1 LRPHALLVAHL
12 LAATRAGP
20 RPFLPN
26 PPVFHYD
33 QQIMRELSKAFEHSE
48 VDPRWYAFWESIGA
62 FRADPASGKP
72 RFSMVIPPPNVTG
85 SLHMGHALNHTLPD
99 IIARW
104 KRMQGCD
111 VLWLPGT
118 DHAGIATQ
126 NVVEK
131 QLAQEGKSRHDLGR
145 EAFEARV
152 WDWVRQSHG
161 TITGQMRKLG
171 ESVDWSRERFTL
183 DEQLSRAVRRVF
195 VTLYEEG
202 LIYRGTYIV
211 NWCPR
216 CRTALSDLEV
226 VHKDTI
232 GKLWYVR
239 YPAADGGAGVTVAT
253 TRPETMLGDT
263 AVAVNPSD
271 ERYRDRIGQVVR
283 LPIIGRELT
292 IVGDEFVDPAFGTGA
307 VKVTPAH
314 DPNDFQMGKRHAL
327 PEVAVIDEDGKIT
340 AAGGPYA
347 GLDRFKAR
355 AAIVEQ
361 LEREGLLEKVTDH
374 QHAVGTCQRCGSVV
388 EPLVSTQWF
397 VKIAPL
403 AKEAIRV
410 VEEGQVRFLP
420 ENWTKTYYEW
430 MYNIH
435 DWCISRQL
443 WWGHRIPAWYC
454 KDCGKTIVA
463 EQAPAR
469 CGCGGA
475 LEQDADTLDT
485 WFSSQLW
492 PFSTMGWPDRTE
504 DLLRYYPT
512 DLMLTG
518 FDIIFFWVARMIMA
532 GVKFT
537 GDIPFREVYITGLV
551 RDERGQKMS
560 KSRGNVVDPL
570 EVMDEVGADALRFTL
585 TAMAAPGMDIPLSEG
600 RMTGYRQ
607 FINKIWNASRFV
619 LMNLGD
625 EERRGEVPPAPTLG
639 LVHRWILHRLN
650 AVTGEVSEAFA
661 TYRFDVA
668 ADRLYHFFWHE
679 YADWYIEMVKQHLQ
693 ADGAERESAR
703 AVLLEVHDRV
713 LRLLHPII
721 PFVTEEL
728 WQHLPRRVDDG
739 QTITLAAYPQARP
752 DWADE
757 TAVGE
762 VELVQGVVT
771 TIRTARAERTVK
783 PSARVSATIE
793 GAEPEQRRIL
803 EQQQGYVVALAGL
816 ASLTFSEAPPE
827 PAAGAD
833 IVTRVFSHLR
843 VHIQLPQ
850 ADRGAELEKLQKI
863 LADTEREMASLDGK
877 LANDSFVARA
887 PAKVVDDA
895 RARRQALDV
904 QWRKIT
910 DTIKEMGA

>member
-1 LRPHALLVAHL
+1 MP
-12 LAATRAGP
+12 
-20 RPFLPN
+20 
-26 PPVFHYD
+26 D
-33 QQIMRELSKAFEHSE
+33 LSKAFEHAE
-48 VDPRWYAFWESIGA
+48 VDPRWYQFWESIGA
-62 FRADPASGKP
+62 FRANPESGKP

-104 KRMQGCD
+104 KRMQGYD

-131 QLAQEGKSRHDLGR
+131 QLAQEGKTRHDLGR

-152 WDWVRQSHG
+152 WEWVKHSHG

-183 DEQLSRAVRRVF
+183 DDQLSRAVRRVF
-195 VTLYEEG
+195 VALYDEG
-202 LIYRGTYIV
+202 LIYRGAYIV

-226 VHKDTI
+226 VHKDTA

-239 YPAADGGAGVTVAT
+239 YPGADGGEGVVVAT

-263 AVAVNPSD
+263 AVAVNPD
-271 ERYRDRIGQVVR
+271 DPRYRGRVGQKVR
-283 LPIIGRELT
+283 LPLIGRELA
-292 IVGDEFVDPAFGTGA
+292 IIADPFVDPAFGTGA

-314 DPNDFQMGKRHAL
+314 DPNDFQMGKRHGLA
-327 PEVAVIDEDGKIT
+327 EIAVIDEDAKIT

-355 AAIVEQ
+355 ARIVEQ
-361 LEREGLLEKVTDH
+361 LEREGLLEKVADH
-374 QHAVGTCQRCGSVV
+374 QHAVGACQRCSTVV

-397 VKIAPL
+397 VKIEPL

-410 VEEGQVRFLP
+410 VEDGRIRFLP
-420 ENWTKTYYEW
+420 ENWTRTYYEW
-430 MYNIH
+430 MDNIH

-454 KDCGKTIVA
+454 EACGRMIVA
-463 EQAPAR
+463 EQTPER
-469 CGCGGA
+469 CACGGA
-475 LEQDADTLDT
+475 LTQDGDVLDT

-492 PFSTMGWPDRTE
+492 PFSTMGWPETTP
-504 DLLRYYPT
+504 DLARYYPT
-512 DLMLTG
+512 DLMLTA

-537 GDIPFREVYITGLV
+537 GDVPFRDVYITGLV

-560 KSRGNVVDPL
+560 KSKGNVVDPL
-570 EVMDEVGADALRFTL
+570 EVMDEIGADALRFTL
-585 TAMAAPGMDIPLSEG
+585 TAMAAPGMDIPLAEG

-619 LMNLGD
+619 LMNLDQAQGRV
-625 EERRGEVPPAPTLG
+625 EAPDPKSLG
-639 LVHRWILHRLN
+639 LADRWILHRLN
-650 AVTGEVSEAFA
+650 AVTAEVKEAFTA
-661 TYRFDVA
+661 YRFDVA

-679 YADWYIEMVKQHLQ
+679 YADWYIEMAKQPLQ
-693 ADGAERESAR
+693 AEGEERAAAR
-703 AVLLEVHDRV
+703 AVLVEVHDRV

-728 WQHLPRRVDDG
+728 WQHLPRRASDG
-739 QTITLAAYPQARP
+739 RTITLAAYPEAREDWVDDRAAAEIELLQA
-752 DWADE
+752 
-757 TAVGE
+757 
-762 VELVQGVVT
+762 VVT

-783 PSARVSATIE
+783 PSAKIGATIE
-793 GAEPEQRRIL
+793 GADADQHRVLSGQQACIL
-803 EQQQGYVVALAGL
+803 ALAGL
-816 ASLTFSEAPPE
+816 SALGFGHA
-827 PAAGAD
+827 PAAPAPGSET
-833 IVTRVFSHLR
+833 VTRVCGHLR
-843 VHIQLPQ
+843 VHLEMPQ
-850 ADRGAELEKLQKI
+850 ADRGAELEKLHRK
-863 LADTEREMASLDGK
+863 LADAEREAASIDAK
-877 LANDSFVARA
+877 LANEQFVSKA
-887 PAKVVDDA
+887 PAKLVEDS
-895 RARRQALDV
+895 RARRARLAVELQ
-904 QWRKIT
+904 KIRH
-910 DTIKEMGA
+910 TIGEMEA

>member
-1 LRPHALLVAHL
+1 M
-12 LAATRAGP
+12 TT
-20 RPFLPN
+20 
-26 PPVFHYD
+26 
-33 QQIMRELSKAFEHSE
+33 ELSKGFEHAD

-99 IIARW
+99 IVARW
-104 KRMQGCD
+104 KRMQGYD

-131 QLAQEGKSRHDLGR
+131 QLAAEGKTRHDLGR

-152 WDWVRQSHG
+152 WEWVRQSHG

-195 VTLYEEG
+195 VTLYDQG

-226 VHKDTI
+226 VHQARK

-239 YPAADGGAGVTVAT
+239 YPGKDGAPGVTVAT

-263 AVAVNPSD
+263 AIAVNPED
-271 ERYRDRIGQVVR
+271 PRYRDRIGQVVV
-283 LPIIGRELT
+283 LPIIGRELP
-292 IVGDEFVDPAFGTGA
+292 IIADEFVDPAFGTGA

-314 DPNDFQMGKRHAL
+314 DPNDFAMGQRHGL
-327 PEVAVIDEDGKIT
+327 PQVAVIDEDAKIT
-340 AAGGPYA
+340 AKGGPYA
-347 GLDRFKAR
+347 GQDRFKAR
-355 AAIVEQ
+355 AGIVDQ
-361 LEREGLLEKVTDH
+361 LEREGLLEKVADH
-374 QHAVGTCQRCGSVV
+374 ENAIGTCQRCTTVV

-397 VKIAPL
+397 VKIEPL
-403 AKEAIRV
+403 AKDAIRV
-410 VEEGQVRFLP
+410 VEEGKVRFFP
-420 ENWTKTYYEW
+420 ENWTKTYYDW

-454 KDCGKTIVA
+454 GACGEMIVS
-463 EQAPAR
+463 EQAPER
-469 CGCGGA
+469 CACGGE
-475 LEQDADTLDT
+475 LRQDPDVLDT

-492 PFSTMGWPDRTE
+492 PFSTMGWPEQTA
-504 DLLRYYPT
+504 DLQRYYPT
-512 DLMLTG
+512 DLMLTA

-532 GVKFT
+532 GVKFA
-537 GDIPFREVYITGLV
+537 GDIPFHTVYITGLV

-570 EVMDEVGADALRFTL
+570 EVMDEIGADALRFTL

-600 RMTGYRQ
+600 RMQGYRQ

-619 LMNLGD
+619 LMHVGD
-625 EERRGEVPPAPTLG
+625 LPSRPEVPEVRSLS
-639 LVHRWILHRLN
+639 LIHRWILHRLN
-650 AVTGEVSEAFA
+650 VVTGEVKEAFE
-661 TYRFDVA
+661 TFRFDVA
-668 ADRLYHFFWHE
+668 ADRLYHFFWDE

-693 ADGAERESAR
+693 AEGPERDEAR
-703 AVLLEVHDRV
+703 AVLLEVHDRT

-721 PFVTEEL
+721 PFVTEDL
-728 WQHLPRRVDDG
+728 WQKLPRREADG
-739 QTITLAAYPQARP
+739 QSICLAAYPQARA
-752 DWADE
+752 DWVDE
-757 TAVGE
+757 AAE
-762 VELVQGVVT
+762 AEIKLVQGVVT
-771 TIRTARAERTVK
+771 TIRTARAERTVMR
-783 PSARVSATIE
+783 SVRIGASLE
-793 GAEPEQRRIL
+793 GAAPEQQRVL
-803 EQQQGYVVALAGL
+803 EAHKSYVLTLAGL
-816 ASLTFSEAPPE
+816 SGFDFATAVPVDE
-827 PAAGAD
+827 D
-833 IVTRVFSHLR
+833 VVTRVFGDLR
-843 VHIQLPQ
+843 VHILMPHT
-850 ADRGAELEKLQKI
+850 DRTAEIEKLRKQLGDKV
-863 LADTEREMASLDGK
+863 RELGNLDQK
-877 LANDSFVARA
+877 LANESFVSRA
-887 PAKVVDDA
+887 PAHVVEGA
-895 RARRQALDV
+895 RAQREKLLLEQ
-904 QWRKIT
+904 RKIEET
-910 DTIKEMGA
+910 LQELGAR

>member
-1 LRPHALLVAHL
+1 
-12 LAATRAGP
+12 
-20 RPFLPN
+20 
-26 PPVFHYD
+26 
-33 QQIMRELSKAFEHSE
+33 MRELSKAFEHAE

-104 KRMQGCD
+104 KRMQGFD

-131 QLAQEGKSRHDLGR
+131 QLAQEGKTRHDLGR
-145 EAFEARV
+145 DAFEARV
-152 WDWVRQSHG
+152 WEWVRQSHG

-171 ESVDWSRERFTL
+171 ESVDWTRERFTL

-195 VTLYEEG
+195 VSLFHEG

-226 VHKDTI
+226 VHKDTT

-239 YPAADGGAGVTVAT
+239 YPGAHGGDSMTVAT

-263 AVAVNPSD
+263 AIAVNPND
-271 ERYRDRIGQVVR
+271 ERYRDRIGQTVR
-283 LPIIGRELT
+283 LPIIGRDLT
-292 IVGDEFVDPAFGTGA
+292 IIADEFVDPAFGTGA

-314 DPNDFQMGKRHAL
+314 DPNDFQMGKRHNL

-340 AAGGPYA
+340 AAGGAYA

-355 AAIVEQ
+355 ARIVEQ
-361 LEREGLLEKVTDH
+361 LEREGLLEKVSDH
-374 QHAVGTCQRCGSVV
+374 QHAVGTCQRCSTIV

-397 VKIAPL
+397 VKVAPL

-454 KDCGKTIVA
+454 EACGKMVVA
-463 EQAPAR
+463 EQTPER
-469 CGCGGA
+469 CECGGA
-475 LEQDADTLDT
+475 LAQDKDVLDT

-492 PFSTMGWPDRTE
+492 PFSTMGWPDKTE
-504 DLLRYYPT
+504 DFLHYYPT
-512 DLMLTG
+512 DLMLTA
-518 FDIIFFWVARMIMA
+518 FDIIFFWIARMIMA

-537 GDIPFREVYITGLV
+537 GEIPFRDVYITGLV

-560 KSRGNVVDPL
+560 KSKGNVVDPL
-570 EVMDEVGADALRFTL
+570 EVMDEIGADALRFTL

-607 FINKIWNASRFV
+607 FINKIWNASRFA
-619 LMNLGD
+619 LMNLGED
-625 EERRGEVPPAPTLG
+625 ERRADVPEAKSLN

-650 AVTGEVSEAFA
+650 VVTGEVNEAFT

-693 ADGAERESAR
+693 ADGSEREVAR
-703 AVLLEVHDRV
+703 AVLVEVHDRV

-728 WQHLPRRVDDG
+728 WQHLPRRAEDG
-739 QTITLAAYPQARP
+739 RTITRAAYPEPRA
-752 DWADE
+752 DWVDE
-757 TAVGE
+757 SVVGE
-762 VELVQGVVT
+762 IELLQAIVT

-783 PSARVSATIE
+783 PSERISATIE
-793 GAEPEQRRIL
+793 GAGADQVRIL
-803 EQQQGYVVALAGL
+803 SEQKGYVLALAGL
-816 ASLTFSEAPPE
+816 TSLTFGGAAAAP
-827 PAAGAD
+827 ADGAE
-833 IVTRVFSHLR
+833 IVTRVCNDLR
-843 VHIQLPQ
+843 VHIQMPQ
-850 ADRGAELEKLQKI
+850 ADRGAELEKLQKK
-863 LADTEREMASLDGK
+863 LADTEREAASIDAK
-877 LANDSFVARA
+877 LANESFVSRA
-887 PAKVVDDA
+887 PAKLVDDT
-895 RARRQALDV
+895 RTRRQALDV
-904 QWRKIT
+904 QLRQIQHT
-910 DTIKEMGA
+910 LREMGA

>member
-1 LRPHALLVAHL
+1 
-12 LAATRAGP
+12 
-20 RPFLPN
+20 
-26 PPVFHYD
+26 
-33 QQIMRELSKAFEHSE
+33 MRELSKAFEHSE

-62 FRADPASGKP
+62 FRADPDSSKP

-104 KRMQGCD
+104 KRMQGYD

-131 QLAQEGKSRHDLGR
+131 QLALEGKTRHDLGR
-145 EAFEARV
+145 EAFEVRV

-171 ESVDWSRERFTL
+171 ESVDWTRERFTL

-195 VTLYEEG
+195 VSLYGEG
-202 LIYRGTYIV
+202 LIYRGAYIV

-226 VHKDTI
+226 VHKDTT

-239 YPAADGGAGVTVAT
+239 YPGARGGEGVTVAT

-263 AVAVNPSD
+263 AIAVNPND
-271 ERYRDRIGQVVR
+271 ERYRDRIGQTVI
-283 LPIIGRELT
+283 LPVIGRELT
-292 IVGDEFVDPAFGTGA
+292 IVADEFVDPAFGTGA

-314 DPNDFQMGKRHAL
+314 DPNDFQMGKRHNL
-327 PEVAVIDEDGKIT
+327 PEVSVIDEDAKIT

-355 AAIVEQ
+355 AAIVER

-374 QHAVGTCQRCGSVV
+374 QHAVGTCQRCSTVV

-410 VEEGQVRFLP
+410 VEEGRIRFLP

-454 KDCGKTIVA
+454 EACGTMIVV
-463 EQAPAR
+463 EQAPER
-469 CGCGGA
+469 CECGGA
-475 LEQDADTLDT
+475 LKQDDDVLDT

-504 DLLRYYPT
+504 DVLRYYPT
-512 DLMLTG
+512 DLMLTA

-537 GDIPFREVYITGLV
+537 GDIPFRDVYITGLV

-560 KSRGNVVDPL
+560 KSKGNVVDPL
-570 EVMDEVGADALRFTL
+570 EVMDEIGADALRFTL

-625 EERRGEVPPAPTLG
+625 DKGRAEVPDATSLS

-650 AVTGEVSEAFA
+650 AVTGEVREAFT

-693 ADGAERESAR
+693 AAGAERDTAR
-703 AVLLEVHDRV
+703 AVLMEVHDRL
-713 LRLLHPII
+713 LRLMHPII

-728 WQHLPRRVDDG
+728 WQHLPRRAGDG
-739 QTITLAAYPQARP
+739 QTITLAAYPEPRAE
-752 DWADE
+752 WTDE
-757 TAVGE
+757 SVVGE
-762 VELVQGVVT
+762 IAVLQAVVT

-783 PSARVSATIE
+783 PSERISATIE
-793 GAEPEQRRIL
+793 GAPADYVRIL
-803 EQQQGYVVALAGL
+803 TEQKGYVLALAGL
-816 ASLTFSEAPPE
+816 TSLTFGGSAPV
-827 PAAGAD
+827 AAEGTE
-833 IVTRVFSHLR
+833 IVTRVSSLGLR
-843 VHIQLPQ
+843 VHIEMPQ
-850 ADRGAELEKLQKI
+850 ADRGAEIEKLRKK
-863 LADTEREMASLDGK
+863 LAETEREVASIDAK
-877 LANDSFVARA
+877 LANESFVSRA
-887 PAKVVDDA
+887 PARLVDDT
-895 RARRQALDV
+895 RAKRESLDV
-904 QWRKIT
+904 QRQRLLH
-910 DTIKEMGA
+910 TIREMGA

>member
-1 LRPHALLVAHL
+1 M
-12 LAATRAGP
+12 TT
-20 RPFLPN
+20 
-26 PPVFHYD
+26 
-33 QQIMRELSKAFEHSE
+33 ELSKGFEHAD

-99 IIARW
+99 IVARW
-104 KRMQGCD
+104 KRMQGYD

-131 QLAQEGKSRHDLGR
+131 QLATEGKTRHDLGR

-152 WDWVRQSHG
+152 WEWVRQSHG

-195 VTLYEEG
+195 VTLYDQG

-226 VHKDTI
+226 VHQARK

-239 YPAADGGAGVTVAT
+239 YPGKDGAPGVTVAT

-263 AVAVNPSD
+263 AIAVNPED
-271 ERYRDRIGQVVR
+271 PRYRDRIGQVVV
-283 LPIIGRELT
+283 LPIIGRELP
-292 IVGDEFVDPAFGTGA
+292 IIADEFVDPAFGTGA

-314 DPNDFQMGKRHAL
+314 DPNDFAMGQRHGL
-327 PEVAVIDEDGKIT
+327 PQVAVIDEDAKIT
-340 AAGGPYA
+340 AKGGPYA
-347 GLDRFKAR
+347 GQDRFKAR
-355 AAIVEQ
+355 AGIVDQ
-361 LEREGLLEKVTDH
+361 LEREGLLEKVADH
-374 QHAVGTCQRCGSVV
+374 ENAIGTCQRCTTVV

-397 VKIAPL
+397 VKIEPL
-403 AKEAIRV
+403 AKDAIRV
-410 VEEGQVRFLP
+410 VEEGKVRFFP
-420 ENWTKTYYEW
+420 ENWTKTYYDW

-454 KDCGKTIVA
+454 GACGEMIVS
-463 EQAPAR
+463 EQAPER
-469 CGCGGA
+469 CACGGE
-475 LEQDADTLDT
+475 LRQDPDVLDT

-492 PFSTMGWPDRTE
+492 PFSTMGWPEQTA
-504 DLLRYYPT
+504 DLQRYYPT
-512 DLMLTG
+512 DLMLTA

-532 GVKFT
+532 GVKFA
-537 GDIPFREVYITGLV
+537 GDIPFHTVYITGLV

-570 EVMDEVGADALRFTL
+570 EVMDEIGADALRFTL

-600 RMTGYRQ
+600 RMQGYRQ

-619 LMNLGD
+619 LMHVGD
-625 EERRGEVPPAPTLG
+625 LPSRPEVPEVRSLS
-639 LVHRWILHRLN
+639 LIHRWILHRLN
-650 AVTGEVSEAFA
+650 VVTGEVKEAFE
-661 TYRFDVA
+661 TFRFDVA
-668 ADRLYHFFWHE
+668 ADRLYHFFWDE

-693 ADGAERESAR
+693 AEGPERDQAR
-703 AVLLEVHDRV
+703 AVLLEVHDRT

-721 PFVTEEL
+721 PFVTEDL
-728 WQHLPRRVDDG
+728 WQKLPRREADG
-739 QTITLAAYPQARP
+739 QSICLAAYPQARA
-752 DWADE
+752 DWVDE
-757 TAVGE
+757 AAE
-762 VELVQGVVT
+762 AEIKLVQGVVT
-771 TIRTARAERTVK
+771 TIRTARAERTVMR
-783 PSARVSATIE
+783 SVRIGASLE
-793 GAEPEQRRIL
+793 GAAPEQQRVL
-803 EQQQGYVVALAGL
+803 EAHKSYVLTLAGL
-816 ASLTFSEAPPE
+816 SGFDFATAVPVDE
-827 PAAGAD
+827 D
-833 IVTRVFSHLR
+833 VVTRVFGDLR
-843 VHIQLPQ
+843 VHILMPHT
-850 ADRGAELEKLQKI
+850 DRTAEIEKLRKQLGDKV
-863 LADTEREMASLDGK
+863 RELGNLDQK
-877 LANDSFVARA
+877 LANESFVSRA
-887 PAKVVDDA
+887 PAHVVEGA
-895 RARRQALDV
+895 RAQREKLLLEQ
-904 QWRKIT
+904 RKIEET
-910 DTIKEMGA
+910 LQELGAR